1 MNKEELIRKVSKE
14 LEISISDIRLVINC
28 IIDTINDALLKRET
42 VDIIGLCK
50 MRVKATKPH
59 YVMNMKTK
67 ERYMCEPKYKVDF
80 KINDKIREQLNKQKV
95 LWEDMVDLENEQLRK
110 QVIKKRRYLKPE
122 EITKERKTYE
132 DI

>member
-14 LEISISDIRLVINC
+14 LEISISDIRLVVNC
-28 IIDTINDALLKRET
+28 IVDTINDALLKRET

-122 EITKERKTYE
+122 GI
-132 DI
+132 DNG

>member
-28 IIDTINDALLKRET
+28 IVDTINDALLNRET

-122 EITKERKTYE
+122 EI
-132 DI
+132 DNG

>member
-1 MNKEELIRKVSKE
+1 
-14 LEISISDIRLVINC
+14 
-28 IIDTINDALLKRET
+28 
-42 VDIIGLCK
+42 

-122 EITKERKTYE
+122 EI
-132 DI
+132 DNG